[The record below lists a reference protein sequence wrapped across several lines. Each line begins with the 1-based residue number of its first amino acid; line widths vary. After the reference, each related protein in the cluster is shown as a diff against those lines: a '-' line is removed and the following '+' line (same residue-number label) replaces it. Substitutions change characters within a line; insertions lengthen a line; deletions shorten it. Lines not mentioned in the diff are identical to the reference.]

1 MNWTLRRRAGAS
13 WVGVVVVCGVDNDT
27 VDKDGVVVG
36 FLRMDS
42 MEGPEKKARRR
53 KNKVNRGPNEHK
65 NKGLSGMLNHDENA
79 TID

>member
-1 MNWTLRRRAGAS
+1 MDIQSEAYYVPGGRMNWTLRRRAGAS

-42 MEGPEKKARRR
+42 MEGPEKKNR
-53 KNKVNRGPNEHK
+53 K
-65 NKGLSGMLNHDENA
+65 
-79 TID
+79 